1 MKTPIRS
8 AMSILALAGLSTAAF
23 ADDAGKQL
31 YMENC
36 ASCHGASGVGDGDM
50 AEFMSVKVPDLTT
63 IAQRNDGVFPTLE
76 IAHIIDGRTGIRLRG
91 HGTEMP
97 IWGMEFSEEPSMAG
111 DYSGVY
117 AARGRVLSVV
127 YYLESLQK

>member
-1 MKTPIRS
+1 MKTRIGS
-8 AMSILALAGLSTAAF
+8 ALAMLAFAGFSTAAM
-23 ADDAGKQL
+23 ADDPGMAL
-31 YMENC
+31 YSENC
-36 ASCHGASGVGDGDM
+36 AGCHGASGIGDGEM

-63 IAQRNDGVFPTLE
+63 ISQRNDGVFPTLK
-76 IAHIIDGRTGIRLRG
+76 IAHIIDGRSGMRLRG

-97 IWGMEFSEEPSMAG
+97 IWGNAFTDASAMEG
-111 DYSGVY
+111 DYSPVY